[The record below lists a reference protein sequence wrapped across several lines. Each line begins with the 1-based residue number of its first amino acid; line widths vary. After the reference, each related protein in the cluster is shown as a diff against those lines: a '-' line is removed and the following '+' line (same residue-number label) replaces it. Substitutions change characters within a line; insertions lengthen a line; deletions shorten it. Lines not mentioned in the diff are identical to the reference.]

1 MIVNLQ
7 INKNQFS
14 DLLNLLNGVFFPLK
28 HFVNKVNFINIL
40 YNRKLIKRFFQYL
53 FFWSN

>member
-40 YNRKLIKRFFQYL
+40 YNRKINKRFFPIPI
-53 FFWSN
+53 FFLE

>member
-40 YNRKLIKRFFQYL
+40 YNRKINKRFFPIPIFL
-53 FFWSN
+53 E